1 MSELITY
8 TYSVLRYVHDTT
20 TGEFVNV
27 GVALYAP
34 KTQYAS
40 ALCRSTYGR
49 VNKVFPG
56 INAEH
61 FKLLMRHIQARFEEI
76 GEQLGSQL
84 PLDTV
89 SSVEELARRILPAD
103 DSALQWSPMGAGRS
117 SDPAKTLESLF
128 DRMVMRYEDRSV
140 RERRSEDDVWRHFK
154 RTLEKRQ
161 LLQYFEPRKIAVKD
175 DEVEFQYTWKNGI
188 LHCLEPVSFD
198 LSSADGIK
206 DKAHRWLGR
215 ITSIKATPDKFRL
228 YFMVGQPQD
237 DALEAAFESAVSIL
251 GKMPVE
257 TAIFREDD
265 GDKLSDLLAKEVAD
279 HLASSSRQ

>member
-1 MSELITY
+1 MSQLITY
-8 TYSVLRYVHDTT
+8 SYTILRYVHDTT

-34 KTQYAS
+34 QARYAS

-49 VNKVFPG
+49 LNKVFPG

-61 FKLLMRHIQARFEEI
+61 FKSLMRHIQARFEEM

-84 PLDTV
+84 PLEPASTV
-89 SSVEELARRILPAD
+89 EDLARRILPVD
-103 DSALQWSPMGAGRS
+103 DSALQWGPMGVGRTA
-117 SDPAKTLESLF
+117 DPARTLESLF
-128 DRMVMRYEDRSV
+128 ERMVMRYEDKAV
-140 RERRSEDDVWRHFK
+140 RERRTEDDVWRHFK
-154 RTLEKRQ
+154 RTLETRQ
-161 LLQYFEPRKIAVKD
+161 LLQYFEPRKIAVQD
-175 DEVEFQYTWKNGI
+175 DEIEFQYTWQNGV

-198 LSSADGIK
+198 LSSPDGIK

-215 ITSIKATPDKFRL
+215 ITSIAKTPDKFRL

-237 DALEAAFESAVSIL
+237 EELATAFDSALSIL

-257 TAIFREDD
+257 TAIFREQQ
-265 GDKLSDLLAKEVAD
+265 GEELSELLAKEVAA
-279 HLASSSRQ
+279 HHSSLLQ